1 MKNNKVMKNKIVI
14 SLAIIVVLLVSA
26 IFVVEIP
33 NIFPPPKKTSTTT
46 TYSAGDYMT
55 ATISYTTP
63 SGQTGTV
70 TLNSNAQP
78 SGTTLSMIGT
88 GASNSIPAG
97 STINSINTNLDMIP
111 TYSLLYGTSVSSYT
125 VAGSFTT
132 ELIGATSS
140 GANTGS
146 ALYTSSSIA
155 MSPVSP
161 LPTLSSGNSV
171 IICSSTVSSS
181 AIQGCYSGWHQGND
195 YNWID
200 TCSSPSMTIV
210 FSDGS
215 SVTQTASSCSFTL
228 DFAYQSSNTFTSL
241 SAVFAMS
248 TS

>member
-1 MKNNKVMKNKIVI
+1 MKNNKMKNKVVI
-14 SLAIIVVLLVSA
+14 SLAIIVILLVSA

-33 NIFPPPKKTSTTT
+33 NIFPPPKKTPTTT
-46 TYSAGDYMT
+46 NTAGDYMT

-70 TLNSNAQP
+70 TLNSDAQP

-97 STINSINTNLDMIP
+97 STINSINTNLDLIP
-111 TYSLLYGTSVSSYT
+111 TYSLLYGTTVSSYT

-146 ALYTSSSIA
+146 ALYTSSPIA

-171 IICSSTVSSS
+171 IICSSTVASS
-181 AIQGCYSGWHQGND
+181 AIQGCYSGWHQSND

-200 TCSSPSMTIV
+200 TCSSPSMTIT

-215 SVTQTASSCSFTL
+215 SVTQTASACSFTL

-241 SAVFAMS
+241 SAVFALS